1 MIARLIQ
8 RLLPKG
14 RFARR
19 LTILSGGTTLGQG
32 LLILASPLLTRL
44 FGPEEFGVLAVFSAI
59 AAILCQITAFRY
71 EMAIP
76 VCRSD
81 EDAAALAVA
90 GCTTALLVSA
100 LFAAVL
106 VLFEAP
112 LAATL
117 GIPGFGG
124 VLWFMPPM
132 LLLWGVGLVLAHWG
146 IRCGRFKINAGGN
159 LALSAS
165 QAVGQVLLGLA
176 GATTAAALVAGYAL
190 GSLVR
195 TGLLVRVLS
204 PADRA
209 LLRGVSWTRAAAL
222 ARAHWH
228 YPVYSGSSGLLQSTA
243 QMLPAVLIAVLF
255 GPAAAGW
262 FGLGQ
267 RITGM
272 PTRMM
277 AEAAAQAFLAE
288 IAQAEGPVVYR
299 LFKRAAL
306 RFFLLGLVVL
316 SPLLLVGPPLFA
328 LVFGEPWRGTGVIVQ
343 ILIPLHLVR
352 FVVLAVAQTINVAG
366 RQHLHLV
373 ASLLTAAALLAS
385 FGLGAWLELDLLGT
399 LFLYSLAS
407 TAAFLFY
414 FGCAWHAARRVA
426 RSGPGLAPERTET
439 AAW

>member
-1 MIARLIQ
+1 MIERLVQ

-59 AAILCQITAFRY
+59 AAILCQITAFRF

-76 VCRSD
+76 VCRED
-81 EDAAALAVA
+81 EDAMALVLA

-112 LAATL
+112 LAAAL
-117 GIPGFGG
+117 GIPGFGH

-146 IRCGRFKINAGGN
+146 IRRGRFRINAGGN

-165 QAVGQVLLGLA
+165 QAVGQLLLGLA
-176 GATTAAALVAGYAL
+176 SASATALVAGYAL

-195 TGLLVRVLS
+195 TSLLVRVLS

-209 LLRGVSWTRAAAL
+209 LLRGVSWSRVAAL

-243 QMLPAVLIAVLF
+243 QMLPAVLIAVLY

-306 RFFLLGLVVL
+306 RFFLLGLIGL
-316 SPLLLVGPPLFA
+316 APLLLVGPPLFA
-328 LVFGEPWRGTGVIVQ
+328 FVFGEPWRGTGVIVQ

-366 RQHLHLV
+366 RQHLHLI
-373 ASLLTAAALLAS
+373 ASLLTAAALLSS
-385 FGLGAWLELDLLGT
+385 FALGAWLELDLLGT
-399 LFLYSLAS
+399 LLLYSLAS

-426 RSGPGLAPERTET
+426 RAGTGRAPEQRTET